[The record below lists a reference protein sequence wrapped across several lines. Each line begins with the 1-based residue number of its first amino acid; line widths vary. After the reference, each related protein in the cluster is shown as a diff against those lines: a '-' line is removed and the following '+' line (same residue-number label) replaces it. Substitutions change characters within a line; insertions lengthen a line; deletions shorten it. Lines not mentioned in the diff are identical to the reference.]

1 MTAPALRLED
11 VSKVFRDPR
20 TNAGVTAI
28 GSVSLEVARG
38 EFVAVVGP
46 SGCGKTTLLRM
57 IAGLIP
63 HSSGVME
70 RSASQQSTA
79 MVFQAANL
87 MPWRTAL
94 KNVEYSLEL
103 KVRRAQNPS
112 KQDRHDRAM
121 QMLKLV
127 ELQDHANY
135 YPDALSGGM
144 QQRVNLARALAISPE
159 LLLMDEPFGALD
171 AQTRE
176 ELQVE
181 LQRISVE
188 TASTTVFITH
198 DTREAVF
205 LADRV
210 IVLSPRPSVVAE
222 VIEIP
227 VPRPRP
233 LDFQI
238 SDQFTTL
245 HKRVWEA
252 VRGESHAAGGPQETF
267 VRDLSELS
275 SAAGSS

>member
-1 MTAPALRLED
+1 MTATALRLQE
-11 VSKVFRDPR
+11 VSKVFQDPR
-20 TNAGVTAI
+20 TNTGVTAI
-28 GSVSLEVARG
+28 SSVSLDVAQG

-63 HSSGVME
+63 NTSGLIE

-79 MVFQAANL
+79 MVFQAAHL

-103 KVRRAQNPS
+103 KVRREQNPK
-112 KQDRHDRAM
+112 KQDRRDRAM
-121 QMLKLV
+121 QMLELV
-127 ELQDHANY
+127 GLQDHADY

-144 QQRVNLARALAISPE
+144 QQRVNLARALAIRPD

-188 TASTTVFITH
+188 AASTTVFITH

-210 IVLSPRPSVVAE
+210 IVLSSRPSVVAE

-227 VPRPRP
+227 APRPRP
-233 LDFQI
+233 LDFQV

-252 VRGESHAAGGPQETF
+252 VRGRSPRAGRAQETF
-267 VRDLSELS
+267 ADELAKLS
-275 SAAGSS
+275 SSVQPS